1 MDAKAKKGNTGKPR
15 KTKQP
20 FAEIGKKRKEAF

>member
-1 MDAKAKKGNTGKPR
+1 MVFIEKTRKI

-20 FAEIGKKRKEAF
+20 FAEIDIWLEF